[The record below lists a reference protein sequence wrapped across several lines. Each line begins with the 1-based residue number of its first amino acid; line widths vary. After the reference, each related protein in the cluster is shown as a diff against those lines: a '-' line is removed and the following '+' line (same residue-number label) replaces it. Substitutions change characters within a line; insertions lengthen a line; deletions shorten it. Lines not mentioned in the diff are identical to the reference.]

1 MVVRRILS
9 AAAAV
14 AAMLL
19 CLGISP
25 AEALDGAASGDS
37 SWSRE
42 SLPNGALV
50 FTSQPQGKVV
60 VLAEVRSSPRGRSVD
75 FSRASERQR
84 FQTLSSILMELGY
97 CSRRALYDTVLNT
110 AYCKGD
116 WAARD
121 GTRIPVA
128 VYLKLEEHRF
138 LLMMALHNADRRDIQ
153 EVVRQE
159 LARVDGGG
167 GEAISGGKGSG
178 AANAGSR

>member
-1 MVVRRILS
+1 
-9 AAAAV
+9 
-14 AAMLL
+14 
-19 CLGISP
+19 
-25 AEALDGAASGDS
+25 
-37 SWSRE
+37 
-42 SLPNGALV
+42 
-50 FTSQPQGKVV
+50 
-60 VLAEVRSSPRGRSVD
+60 
-75 FSRASERQR
+75 
-84 FQTLSSILMELGY
+84 MELGY

-167 GEAISGGKGSG
+167 GEAISGGKSG